1 MVRFYSNENFPL
13 PVSDELRALGHDVW
27 TIQQAGKSGQSL
39 PDEDVLAFAHANDR
53 VLLTLNRRHFVRLH
67 QRSTEHS
74 GIVACTFAV
83 DFKALAERIHEAVE
97 AEGDMNGKLI
107 CISRPAS

>member
-74 GIVACTFAV
+74 EIVACTFDV